1 MSRDVSQPADLD
13 QQFGIK
19 HLGLEPDVLLH
30 PHRLAD
36 VEFDALLNDRRWCLG
51 GAWHGSGLA
60 LRNRPGALVE
70 ERPDKLTALG
80 ACRHDGPIADLEL
93 ARNAPKKA
101 FDLLPGV
108 VAGPAEPSF
117 GLRRALGRRQVA
129 ASAAPGATGTG
140 PTLAAGGTPTG
151 CASLGRKGIAH
162 RGRLHFGQEWAR
174 TARRGVSFARLQ
186 DTHQGVPAT
195 RRNGGLLRIA
205 LAQINATVGDI
216 EENASRALAAIKRA
230 TELGASLTVL
240 PEMTIPGYPAEDLL
254 LRPDFAMATRRA
266 LDDLAREVTDGAA
279 LVGFVDWNR
288 HCYNALAVVANGRVQ
303 AIYRKRFLPNYGVF
317 DEARYFQPGSA
328 PLTIEIEGLRVG
340 LTICEDIWY
349 ATPVAAELASA
360 DLDLICCASA
370 SPFHL
375 GKADWRERMLATRA
389 ADSHAALAFC
399 NMVGGQDELVFD
411 GRSAI
416 FDATGDL
423 IARARAFEEDLVFA
437 DLDLDFTTRYRL
449 REPRARGMSTALAAP
464 AISIEVSPRHE
475 LPTATEVGRIEV
487 AEDLE
492 AELWH
497 GLRTGIRDY
506 VGKNGFPKVF
516 IGLSGG
522 IDSALT
528 ATLAA
533 DALGSAAVV
542 GVAMPSRFSSPE
554 SLADA
559 QRLGENLAVAVEVIE
574 IDDVVAA
581 FERSLSPIFDD
592 RARDVTEENLQAR
605 ARGTILMALS
615 NKLGGLVLAT
625 GNKSEMSVGYSTL
638 YGDMVGGF
646 APLRDVDKT
655 WVYRLSRW
663 RNATTGQEVIP
674 LATIERPP
682 TAELRPAQLDS
693 DSLPPY
699 PVLDRILEGYVA
711 LDRDS
716 AGIASDGLPRELVD
730 TVIAMVDRAEY
741 KRRQGP
747 VGIKVTPRAL
757 GRDRRMP
764 ITNRYRND

>member
-1 MSRDVSQPADLD
+1 M
-13 QQFGIK
+13 
-19 HLGLEPDVLLH
+19 
-30 PHRLAD
+30 
-36 VEFDALLNDRRWCLG
+36 
-51 GAWHGSGLA
+51 
-60 LRNRPGALVE
+60 
-70 ERPDKLTALG
+70 
-80 ACRHDGPIADLEL
+80 
-93 ARNAPKKA
+93 
-101 FDLLPGV
+101 
-108 VAGPAEPSF
+108 
-117 GLRRALGRRQVA
+117 
-129 ASAAPGATGTG
+129 
-140 PTLAAGGTPTG
+140 
-151 CASLGRKGIAH
+151 
-162 RGRLHFGQEWAR
+162 
-174 TARRGVSFARLQ
+174 
-186 DTHQGVPAT
+186 
-195 RRNGGLLRIA
+195 RIA
-205 LAQINATVGDI
+205 LAQINTTVGDI
-216 EENASRALAAIKRA
+216 EANASRALTAINRA
-230 TELGASLTVL
+230 TALGASLVVL

-254 LRPDFAMATRRA
+254 LRPDFAMATKRA
-266 LDDLAREVTDGAA
+266 LEGLAAEVTVGTA
-279 LVGFVDWNR
+279 LVGFVDWDR
-288 HCYNALAVVANGRVQ
+288 HCHNALAVVANGRVQ
-303 AIYRKRFLPNYGVF
+303 AIYHKRFLPNYGVF
-317 DEARYFQPGSA
+317 DEARYFRPGGA
-328 PLTIEIEGLRVG
+328 PLTIEVEGLRVG

-399 NMVGGQDELVFD
+399 NLVGGQDELVFD
-411 GRSAI
+411 GRSAV

-423 IARARAFEEDLVFA
+423 IARAAAFDEDLVLA
-437 DLDLDFTTRYRL
+437 DLDLDFSTRYRL
-449 REPRARGMSTALAAP
+449 REPRARGMSTPAAAPLVQIEASPPPAAP
-464 AISIEVSPRHE
+464 AAPQLGHVA
-475 LPTATEVGRIEV
+475 PTES
-487 AEDLE
+487 LE

-497 GLRTGIRDY
+497 GLRTGIHDY
-506 VGKNGFPKVF
+506 VGKNGFPRVF

-528 ATLAA
+528 AALAT
-533 DALGSAAVV
+533 DALGADAVI
-542 GVAMPSRFSSPE
+542 GVAMPSRFSSPD

-559 QRLGENLAVAVEVIE
+559 QRLGENLGITVEVAP
-574 IDDVVAA
+574 IDDVVTA
-581 FERSLSPIFDD
+581 FERTLAPIFGNLP
-592 RARDVTEENLQAR
+592 RDVTEENLQAR
-605 ARGTILMALS
+605 ARGTILMGLS

-663 RNATTGQEVIP
+663 RNASAARTLIP
-674 LATIERPP
+674 EETIERPP
-682 TAELRPAQLDS
+682 TAELRPDQLDS

-716 AGIASDGLPRELVD
+716 TGIASDDLPRELVD

-764 ITNRYRND
+764 ITNRYRHG